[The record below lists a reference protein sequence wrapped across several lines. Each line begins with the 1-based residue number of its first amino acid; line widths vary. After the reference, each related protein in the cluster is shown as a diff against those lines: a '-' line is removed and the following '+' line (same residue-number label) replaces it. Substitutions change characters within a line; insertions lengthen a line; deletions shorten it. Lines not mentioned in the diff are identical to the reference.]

1 MYKYNN
7 LNYESEA
14 LINLLSLKSID
25 IEKEYGMLYLSRFS
39 TVAVQMHGKHQRTV
53 QFCQSAP
60 VGNLSELL

>member
-25 IEKEYGMLYLSRFS
+25 IEKEYGMLYLNKLNSLL
-39 TVAVQMHGKHQRTV
+39 
-53 QFCQSAP
+53 
-60 VGNLSELL
+60 NLKVSLK

>member
-25 IEKEYGMLYLSRFS
+25 IEKEYGMLYLIPPQCPQGFVSG
-39 TVAVQMHGKHQRTV
+39 QHI
-53 QFCQSAP
+53 C
-60 VGNLSELL
+60 

>member
-1 MYKYNN
+1 MFMCKDDMAAIFIVAFFY
-7 LNYESEA
+7 
-14 LINLLSLKSID
+14 
-25 IEKEYGMLYLSRFS
+25 EYGMLYLSRFS